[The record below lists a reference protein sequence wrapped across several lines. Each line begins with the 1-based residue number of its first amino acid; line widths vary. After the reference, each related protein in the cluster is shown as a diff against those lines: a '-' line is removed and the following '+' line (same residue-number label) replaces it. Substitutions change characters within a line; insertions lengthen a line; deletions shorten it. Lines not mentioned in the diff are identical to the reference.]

1 MFAIVY
7 QDYSRYQVSLHDN
20 IQFGNMR
27 CGESDILDAVNHI
40 DLKHVADKLDRGL
53 NTPLGKILE
62 GGQDISGG
70 EWQKVALARL
80 LVNKNA
86 VQILDEPTA
95 ALDPIMENKVYE
107 NFSKISKDRTTLFI
121 SHRLGST
128 MLADIIFVIDQGMVV
143 ECGSHAEL
151 MKNGAKY
158 KEMYTSQK
166 GWYE

>member
-1 MFAIVY
+1 
-7 QDYSRYQVSLHDN
+7 
-20 IQFGNMR
+20 
-27 CGESDILDAVNHI
+27 
-40 DLKHVADKLDRGL
+40 
-53 NTPLGKILE
+53 
-62 GGQDISGG
+62 
-70 EWQKVALARL
+70 
-80 LVNKNA
+80 
-86 VQILDEPTA
+86 
-95 ALDPIMENKVYE
+95 MENKVYE

-128 MLADIIFVIDQGMVV
+128 MLADIIFVIDQGIVA